1 MDQITKLYKNRA
13 EMLAEQV
20 AFLEKQLKNIQ
31 EAQAPAIGFSPEE
44 SGIFPNLLIP
54 GTVATGIYVA
64 GKGIEQIQRVRQTQV
79 DEWTSFAD
87 LSPGKYWAIL

>member
-54 GTVATGIYVA
+54 LL
-64 GKGIEQIQRVRQTQV
+64 QRNLVYIR
-79 DEWTSFAD
+79 
-87 LSPGKYWAIL
+87 